1 MAGAPAGVL
10 LSAPRPRVL
19 LVVNSLG
26 YGGTER
32 MIERLVLALEGRGDV
47 RYTVV
52 SLEDPGPIGARLKA
66 AGIDVRA
73 FRLRGGALRQILG
86 GRRALRRLLRSERF
100 DLVHSFLY
108 RSHSA
113 CRLARL
119 GARTPLPLISSE
131 RCLGDNRGWAIRAV
145 NRWTGAMSDRILAVS
160 EAVAETVV
168 RRDRIPEE
176 NVAVVPNGIE
186 EADVDP
192 RRRARLRRA
201 LGLSGSDTLL
211 LFLGRLH
218 PEKGPDLLIE
228 ALVRLRRLRPSG
240 WRAAL
245 VGDGPLRDVL
255 ARDIRARGLED
266 RVVMPGARRRVDP
279 WLDAADLLVLP
290 SREEGMPV
298 AALEAMM
305 RGRPVVGTAVG
316 GTPEVVVD
324 GRTGRL
330 VPAGNTGDLA
340 EALARLVADP
350 GLISAWGAEAAADV
364 RRRFSLAR
372 MAEAT
377 LLEYRRLLVPV
388 LKPARAMAA
397 ARID

>member
-1 MAGAPAGVL
+1 M
-10 LSAPRPRVL
+10 SAPRPRVL

-32 MIERLVLALEGRGDV
+32 MIERLVLALEARGEV
-47 RYTVV
+47 RYTVA
-52 SLEDPGPIGARLKA
+52 SLEGPGPIGARLKA
-66 AGIDVRA
+66 AGVDVRA
-73 FRLRGGALRQILG
+73 FHLSGGALRQILG

-119 GARTPLPLISSE
+119 GASAALPLISSE
-131 RCLGDNRGWAIRAV
+131 RCLGDNRGWAIRAA

-160 EAVAETVV
+160 AAVAETVV
-168 RRDRIPEE
+168 RRDRVPEE
-176 NVAVVPNGIE
+176 KVVVVPNGIE
-186 EADVDP
+186 EAEADP
-192 RRRARLRRA
+192 RRRARLRRV
-201 LGLSGSDTLL
+201 LGLAGTDALL
-211 LFLGRLH
+211 LYLGRLH
-218 PEKGPDLLIE
+218 PEKGPDLLLD
-228 ALVRLRRLRPSG
+228 ALDLLRRRLPSG
-240 WRAAL
+240 WRAAI

-255 ARDIRARGLED
+255 ARDLRGRRLGD
-266 RVVMPGARRRVDP
+266 RVVMPGARRRVEP

-305 RGRPVVGTAVG
+305 RGRPVVGTAIG
-316 GTPEVVVD
+316 GTPEVVAD

-330 VPAGNTGDLA
+330 VRPGDAAGLA
-340 EALARLVADP
+340 EALAQLVADP
-350 GLISAWGAEAAADV
+350 ELRRTLGTEAAADA
-364 RRRFSLAR
+364 RRRFALPR

-377 LLEYRRLLVPV
+377 LHEYRRLLVPASA
-388 LKPARAMAA
+388 PSGAMAA

>member
-1 MAGAPAGVL
+1 MSSP
-10 LSAPRPRVL
+10 PRVL

-32 MIERLVLALEGRGDV
+32 MIERLVLALEGGGAV

-52 SLEDPGPIGARLKA
+52 TLEGPGPIGARLRRQ
-66 AGIDVRA
+66 GIDVRA
-73 FRLRGGALRQILG
+73 FGLEGGALRQILG

-100 DLVHSFLY
+100 DLMHSFLY
-108 RSHSA
+108 RAHSA

-119 GARTPLPLISSE
+119 GARPALPLISSE
-131 RCLGDNRGWAIRAV
+131 RCLGDNRGWVIRAI
-145 NRWTGAMSDRILAVS
+145 NRRTGALSDRILAVS

-176 NVAVVPNGIE
+176 KVVVIPNGIE
-186 EADVDP
+186 ESEPLP

-201 LGLSGSDTLL
+201 LGLDDGDTLF

-228 ALVRLRRLRPSG
+228 ALDRLRHRVPAG

-245 VGDGPLRDVL
+245 VGDGPLRAGLERDV
-255 ARDIRARGLED
+255 RARGLSD

-305 RGRPVVGTAVG
+305 RGRPVLATSVG
-316 GTPEVVVD
+316 GTPEVVTH
-324 GRTGRL
+324 GKNGLL
-330 VPAGNTGDLA
+330 VPPEDAGALA
-340 EALARLVADP
+340 EGLARLATDAA
-350 GLISAWGAEAAADV
+350 LRRAWGAEAAVEA
-364 RRRFSLAR
+364 RRRFTLAR
-372 MAEAT
+372 MADAT
-377 LLEYRRLLVPV
+377 FQEYRRLLR
-388 LKPARAMAA
+388 PAEAPSRGAMAA